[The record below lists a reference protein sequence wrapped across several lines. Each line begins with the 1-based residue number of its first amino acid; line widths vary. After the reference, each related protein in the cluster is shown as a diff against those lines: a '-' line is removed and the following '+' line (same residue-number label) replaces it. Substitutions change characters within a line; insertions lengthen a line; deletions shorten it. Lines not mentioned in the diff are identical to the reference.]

1 VRAIPAQ
8 CCEFGRTEVHCYN
21 SFFSIVVQFQS
32 WFRLSEDRLAEIRA
46 FQAYRFNAARVLPA
60 DVTTQPYDKIT
71 AAMQERYY
79 AQSPYNLIPIEKGR
93 VLPEDSSESNVY
105 TRAAEKLNEWI
116 SSGILVKDAAPAIY
130 AYSQDYTVPGTNT
143 RRVRRGFI
151 ALGRVEDYAAGIVFP
166 HERTLAAPKA
176 DRLELLRHTRAQT
189 GLLFMLYDDASKQID
204 SMLEMISRTPAAVE
218 LTDEY
223 GVIHQL
229 WSITDAGS
237 IRRITGAMAAQKL
250 IIADGHHR
258 YETALA
264 FRDECR
270 RRAGEAN
277 PNAPYEFAM
286 MALFNTH
293 SGGLMILPTHRVI
306 RNIANFDFGNFRAQA
321 SRYFDWYG
329 YPFSTQEERAGAFE
343 DFLRD
348 LEKQRVRHAI
358 GAYGGGGAFYL
369 FVLKRNTD
377 FAQILPDV
385 SEAQR
390 ELDVV
395 LLHRLLIEKCL
406 GITAAAVTGEQHI
419 SYEREMS
426 SALAALDGGK
436 AQLAFLL
443 NPVRVKQV
451 AEIALGGGVLPQKST
466 DFYPKLLSGLVIYR
480 IEDNK

>member
-1 VRAIPAQ
+1 
-8 CCEFGRTEVHCYN
+8 
-21 SFFSIVVQFQS
+21 
-32 WFRLSEDRLAEIRA
+32 LAEIRA
-46 FQAYRFNAARVLPA
+46 FRAYRFNAATVSSA

-71 AAMQERYY
+71 PAMQERYY
-79 AQSPYNLIPIEKGR
+79 AASPFNLIPIEKGR
-93 VLPEDSSESNVY
+93 VLPGDSSETNVY
-105 TRAAEKLNEWI
+105 TRAAAKLNEWI
-116 SSGILVKDAAPAIY
+116 SSGILVKDPVPAVY
-130 AYSQDYTVPGTNT
+130 AYSQDYVVPGTNT

-151 ALGRVEDYAAGIVFP
+151 ALGRVEDYAAEIVFR

-176 DRLELLRHTRAQT
+176 DRLELLRHTHAQT
-189 GLLFMLYDDASKQID
+189 GLLFMLYDDPAKQID

-218 LTDEY
+218 LKDEY

-229 WSITDAGS
+229 WTITDAGS
-237 IRRITGAMAAQKL
+237 IRRITGAMAVQKL

-270 RRAGEAN
+270 ARAGEAN
-277 PNAPYEFAM
+277 PDAPYEFAM

-293 SGGLMILPTHRVI
+293 SNGLTILPTHRVI
-306 RNIANFDFGNFRAQA
+306 RNVTNFDFAKFRAQA

-329 YPFSTQEERAGAFE
+329 YPFSLQEERAGAYE

-358 GAYGGGGAFYL
+358 GVYGGGGAFYL

-377 FAQILPDV
+377 FAQVLPDV
-385 SEAQR
+385 SGAQR

-406 GITAAAVTGEQHI
+406 GITAEAVTGEQHI
-419 SYEREMS
+419 SYERDMS
-426 SALAALDGGK
+426 AAIAAVDGGE
-436 AQLAFLL
+436 AQVAFLL
-443 NPVRVKQV
+443 NAVRVRQV
-451 AEIALGGGVLPQKST
+451 AEIALGGDVLPQKST

-480 IEDNK
+480 IEESK

>member
-1 VRAIPAQ
+1 M
-8 CCEFGRTEVHCYN
+8 
-21 SFFSIVVQFQS
+21 SS
-32 WFRLSEDRLAEIRA
+32 
-46 FQAYRFNAARVLPA
+46 A

-71 AAMQERYY
+71 PAMQERYY
-79 AQSPYNLIPIEKGR
+79 AASPFNLIPIEKGR
-93 VLPEDSSESNVY
+93 LLPGDSSETNVY
-105 TRAAEKLNEWI
+105 TRAAAKLDEWI
-116 SSGILVKDAAPAIY
+116 SSGILVKDPVPAIY
-130 AYSQDYTVPGTNT
+130 AYSQEYSVPGTNT

-151 ALGRVEDYAAGIVFP
+151 ALGRVEDYAAEIVFR

-176 DRLELLRHTRAQT
+176 DRLELLRHTHAQT
-189 GLLFMLYDDASKQID
+189 GLLFMLYDDPAKQID

-218 LTDEY
+218 LKDEY

-229 WSITDAGS
+229 WTITDAGS

-270 RRAGEAN
+270 ARAGEAN
-277 PNAPYEFAM
+277 PDAPYEFAM

-293 SGGLMILPTHRVI
+293 SSGLTILPTHRVI
-306 RNIANFDFGNFRAQA
+306 RNVANFDFAKFRAQA

-329 YPFSTQEERAGAFE
+329 YPFSSQEERAGAYE

-358 GAYGGGGAFYL
+358 GVYGGGGAFYL

-385 SEAQR
+385 SEARR

-406 GITAAAVTGEQHI
+406 GITAEAVTGEQHI
-419 SYEREMS
+419 SYERDMS
-426 SALAALDGGK
+426 AAIAAIDGGE

-443 NPVRVKQV
+443 NAVRVRQV
-451 AEIALGGGVLPQKST
+451 AEIALGGDVLPQKST

-480 IEDNK
+480 IEENK

>member
-1 VRAIPAQ
+1 LDASKSAATILFFQLLMALSEGGVAEILPFRAY
-8 CCEFGRTEVHCYN
+8 RYN
-21 SFFSIVVQFQS
+21 SASVS
-32 WFRLSEDRLAEIRA
+32 
-46 FQAYRFNAARVLPA
+46 PA

-71 AAMQERYY
+71 PAMQERYY
-79 AQSPYNLIPIEKGR
+79 AASPFNLIPIEKGR
-93 VLPEDSSESNVY
+93 ALPDDSQESNVY
-105 TRAAEKLNEWI
+105 TRAAAKLNEWI
-116 SSGILVKDAAPAIY
+116 SAGILVRDPSPAVY
-130 AYSQDYTVPGTNT
+130 AYSQEYAIPGTDM

-176 DRLELLRHTRAQT
+176 DRLELLRHTHAQT
-189 GLLFMLYDDASKQID
+189 GLLFMLYDDPSKQID

-218 LTDEY
+218 LKDEY

-229 WSITDAGS
+229 WTISDAGS
-237 IRRITGAMAAQKL
+237 IRRITGTMAAQKL

-270 RRAGEAN
+270 ARAGEATSD
-277 PNAPYEFAM
+277 APYEFAM

-293 SGGLMILPTHRVI
+293 SSGLTILPTHRLV
-306 RNIANFDFGNFRAQA
+306 RNVANFDFAKFRAQA

-329 YPFSTQEERAGAFE
+329 YPFATREERAGAYE
-343 DFLRD
+343 EFLRD
-348 LEKQRVRHAI
+348 LEKQRVRHGI
-358 GAYGGGGAFYL
+358 GVYGGGGAFYL

-377 FAQILPDV
+377 LAQLLPNV
-385 SEAQR
+385 SAAQR

-406 GITAAAVTGEQHI
+406 GITAEAVTAERHI
-419 SYEREMS
+419 SYERDMN
-426 SALAALDGGK
+426 AAFAGVDAGE

-443 NPVRVKQV
+443 NSVRVRQV
-451 AEIALGGGVLPQKST
+451 AEIALGGDVLPQKST

-480 IEDNK
+480 IEDSK